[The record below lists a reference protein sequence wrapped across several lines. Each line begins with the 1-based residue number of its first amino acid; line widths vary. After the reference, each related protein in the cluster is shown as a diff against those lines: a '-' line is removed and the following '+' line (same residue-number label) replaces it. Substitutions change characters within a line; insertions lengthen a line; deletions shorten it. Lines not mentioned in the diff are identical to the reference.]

1 VHRSPKVAFA
11 AALFSLAL
19 PSVAGAA
26 TKVVVAGP
34 PIKKPP
40 AGVPKDGDIAQFFP
54 RAVKV
59 HAGDTLRFQIAG
71 FHAINFPKKG
81 DGDPP
86 LAIPGT
92 APVAG
97 VNDAAGT
104 PFWFNGQPSIIFNP
118 AVAFG
123 TKTGGSYNGTAAAN
137 SGAPVSEGAP
147 KPWSVKLTKAGSY
160 TFYCPIHPGMKG
172 TATVVA
178 KSKAVPS
185 AKADAARV
193 RAQLNKALTNLKKL
207 DKAAAP
213 SGDTI
218 TTGPDLGTGETLYR
232 FTPATKTVKVGAPVT
247 LEMSSR
253 TPEIHTFTFAKDI
266 NTLKP
271 LAQGF
276 VAPVP
281 GTGTSGPPTL
291 GFAAQALYPSDVPLP
306 AYDGN
311 AHGDGYYNTGLLDS
325 DARSPQPQKATMTF
339 SAPGTYSY
347 ICLVHPDMKGKVVVT
362 P

>member
-1 VHRSPKVAFA
+1 LGVDVHRSPKVAFA

-81 DGDPP
+81 DGNPP
-86 LAIPGT
+86 LAIPGA

-123 TKTGGSYNGTAAAN
+123 
-137 SGAPVSEGAP
+137 
-147 KPWSVKLTKAGSY
+147 
-160 TFYCPIHPGMKG
+160 MKG
-172 TATVVA
+172 TVTVVA
-178 KSKAVPS
+178 KSKPVPS

-193 RAQLNKALTNLKKL
+193 KAQLNKALTNLKTL

-232 FTPATKTVKVGAPVT
+232 FTPATKTVKAGAPVT